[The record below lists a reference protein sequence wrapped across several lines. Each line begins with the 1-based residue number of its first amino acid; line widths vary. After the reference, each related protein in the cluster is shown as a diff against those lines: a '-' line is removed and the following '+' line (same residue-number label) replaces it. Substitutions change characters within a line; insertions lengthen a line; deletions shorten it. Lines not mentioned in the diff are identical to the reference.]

1 MILNERQ
8 YKITKTKV
16 KEFEQVIAELRNS
29 PEPTDINEQIRHQAH
44 LDILNS
50 QLEEFQDEIREYEE
64 LKKGD
69 IKSLTLD
76 SFEELPEALIKARI
90 IRGLT
95 QLELAKILHVKQQ
108 QVQRDETNKYASA
121 SFTKLLGIQKALNL
135 EVKEELIFKES
146 ESQKSSLEGL
156 RKRWGTDVKKTS
168 EKSSNGL

>member
-8 YKITKTKV
+8 YGITKTKV
-16 KEFEQVIAELRNS
+16 KEFKQAIAKLS
-29 PEPTDINEQIRHQAH
+29 DSHQPTDINEQIRYQAH
-44 LDILNS
+44 LDTLNS
-50 QLEEFQDEIREYEE
+50 QLEEFQEEIREYEE

-95 QLELAKILHVKQQ
+95 QSELAKLLQVKQQ

-135 EVKEELIFKES
+135 EVKEELIFNES
-146 ESQKSSLEGL
+146 KSHKSSLEGL
-156 RKRWGTDVKKTS
+156 RERWGTDVKKTS
-168 EKSSNGL
+168 EQSSNGL